1 MKRFGIII
9 LALTLISSHLTAQEE
24 IQKKE
29 RPYFFGGNF
38 GLAFGDITM
47 VEVAPH
53 AGYYFTP
60 RFYSGAGL
68 KYHYYK
74 EKRQVILGLSSSDY
88 STNVYGGQLFSG
100 YELIRDFGK
109 YTPSLKNM
117 GLYLEAQY
125 ELLNMKERSALN
137 NTNGRYTLNNF
148 FLGGG
153 IRQWFNSYSSVFI
166 SLMYN
171 FNYDENKSPYSSN
184 PVLQIGINF

>member
-1 MKRFGIII
+1 MKRFCLI
-9 LALTLISSHLTAQEE
+9 LSVFTVVSACLQAQEE
-24 IQKKE
+24 TPKKE
-29 RPYFFGGNF
+29 HPYFFGGNF

-47 VEVAPH
+47 IEIAPH

-60 RFYSGAGL
+60 RFYSGVGL

-74 EKRQVILGLSSSDY
+74 EKAQVILGAGSSDY

-109 YTPSLKNM
+109 YTPSLKNT
-117 GLYLEAQY
+117 GLYLEGQY

-166 SLMYN
+166 SVMYN